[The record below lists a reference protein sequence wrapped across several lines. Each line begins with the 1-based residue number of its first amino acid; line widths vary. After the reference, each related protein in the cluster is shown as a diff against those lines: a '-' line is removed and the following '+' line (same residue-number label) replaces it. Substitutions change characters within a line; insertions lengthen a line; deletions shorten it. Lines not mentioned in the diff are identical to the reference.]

1 MQWNVLIGIAGTL
14 LGIVFGYLGFKRNV
28 TNDLKQD
35 TKDDT
40 KTKVEMN
47 TKLDVLL
54 SNSAETKGSIK
65 EIEKKFDSFKDDVNV
80 RLTRVEESC
89 KQAHKRIDG
98 LEK

>member
-1 MQWNVLIGIAGTL
+1 MQINILIGIAGTL
-14 LGIVFGYLGFKRNV
+14 LGIVFGYLGFKRNT

-35 TKDDT
+35 TKEDT
-40 KTKVEMN
+40 KAKVEMN

-54 SNSAETKGSIK
+54 KYSTETKDSIK
-65 EIEKKFDSFKDDVNV
+65 EIEKKFDVFKDEVNV